1 MAKIIFDKRTKYI
14 TRSAVIAALYV
25 ALTAVSAAFG
35 LSSGAVQIRISEALC
50 VLPVFTSSAIPGVAI
65 GCMISNLIF
74 GASLPDI
81 IFGSIATLIGAV
93 IAYLI
98 RKIPYIAA
106 IPTIISN
113 ALIIPVVLILQG
125 VGGWNLY
132 FYFAATVGFGE
143 LIACGVLGTA
153 LVLWFV
159 RHEKQK
165 EKLFM

>member
-1 MAKIIFDKRTKYI
+1 
-14 TRSAVIAALYV
+14 
-25 ALTAVSAAFG
+25 
-35 LSSGAVQIRISEALC
+35 
-50 VLPVFTSSAIPGVAI
+50 
-65 GCMISNLIF
+65 MISNLIF

-81 IFGSIATLIGAV
+81 IFRSIATLIGAV

-106 IPTIISN
+106 VPTIISN

>member
-1 MAKIIFDKRTKYI
+1 M
-14 TRSAVIAALYV
+14 YV

-98 RKIPYIAA
+98 RKNTVYCCGSYDYFQCSYNSRRPYPSGSGRMESVFLFCGNSRIWRTHSMRCAGNCA
-106 IPTIISN
+106 G
-113 ALIIPVVLILQG
+113 PVVCQ
-125 VGGWNLY
+125 
-132 FYFAATVGFGE
+132 T
-143 LIACGVLGTA
+143 
-153 LVLWFV
+153 
-159 RHEKQK
+159 
-165 EKLFM
+165 